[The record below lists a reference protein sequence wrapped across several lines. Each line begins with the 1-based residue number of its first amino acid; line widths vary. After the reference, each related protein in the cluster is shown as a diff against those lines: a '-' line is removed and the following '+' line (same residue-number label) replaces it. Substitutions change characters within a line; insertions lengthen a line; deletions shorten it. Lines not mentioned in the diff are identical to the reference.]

1 MADNDINFDESASDG
16 GSGSAKGKGIGG
28 LVPGLLKW
36 ILIALGAVI
45 LIVVVV
51 FVTVRIVSSNTSAQT
66 AIPMSDEYHA
76 QREVLDWY
84 SSLGAIRT
92 RTSDDVP
99 ASVVVNVFLGYKKD
113 DRVAATEI
121 TERRVELTDYLR
133 RYFTQKTIDELKPQN
148 EQKLKIELRN
158 AINDEILS
166 GSKIRDV
173 SFQQLDVIEQ

>member
-1 MADNDINFDESASDG
+1 MADNDINFDESTSDG
-16 GSGSAKGKGIGG
+16 GSGAKGKGIGG

-92 RTSDDVP
+92 RTSDDIP
-99 ASVVVNVFLGYKKD
+99 ASVVVNVFLSL
-113 DRVAATEI
+113 I
-121 TERRVELTDYLR
+121 H
-133 RYFTQKTIDELKPQN
+133 I
-148 EQKLKIELRN
+148 
-158 AINDEILS
+158 
-166 GSKIRDV
+166 
-173 SFQQLDVIEQ
+173 

>member
-16 GSGSAKGKGIGG
+16 GSGAKGKGIGG

-51 FVTVRIVSSNTSAQT
+51 FVTVRIVSRNTSAQT

-92 RTSDDVP
+92 RTSDDIP

-133 RYFTQKTIDELKPQN
+133 RYFTQKTIEELKPQN